1 MRTLVRKVAIAA
13 LALAALLTV
22 AAAAVIVAIVVF
34 DYPGGMRPSYR
45 ATDHDARLT
54 PIAWSAAPIIAV
66 IDRYYAANGKCP
78 RVSEHD
84 LAELLAGPPKASPA
98 RYTRATSNSAS
109 RAPRTANDI
118 IRPTPNRPRAAC
130 RTSLAGTRRWSGRA
144 TARRPSGFSCP
155 ATAAPKPKSASTAVP
170 KMRWAEALL
179 PRDTGAANA

>member
-66 IDRYYAANGKCP
+66 IDRYYAANGRCP

-84 LAELLAGPPKASPA
+84 LAELLAGPPQGFAGA
-98 RYTRATSNSAS
+98 LHAG
-109 RAPRTANDI
+109 DI
-118 IRPTPNRPRAAC
+118 EFRQP
-130 RTSLAGTRRWSGRA
+130 
-144 TARRPSGFSCP
+144 
-155 ATAAPKPKSASTAVP
+155 
-170 KMRWAEALL
+170 
-179 PRDTGAANA
+179 GAANG